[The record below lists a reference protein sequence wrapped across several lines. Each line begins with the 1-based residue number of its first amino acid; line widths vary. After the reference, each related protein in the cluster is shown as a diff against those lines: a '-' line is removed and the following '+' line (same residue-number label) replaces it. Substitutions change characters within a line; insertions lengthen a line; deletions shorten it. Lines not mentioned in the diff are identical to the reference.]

1 MNDPAAGLRVLLVSP
16 KPPPS
21 GGIGRWT
28 VLLLKWAAGRP
39 DLSLRHVDISP
50 HWRAVDDM
58 RLGRRVLGGVLQGI
72 RDTYRCLV
80 AFLVFRPH
88 VIHLNT
94 SARLRGPLDTAILL
108 LAALFGVR
116 RVYHIRMG
124 RMPAVMQSRGWE
136 WQGLRWALRLADR
149 VIVLDSSSER
159 SLRGFL
165 SATRVVR
172 LPNAIDLNAS
182 TCLYGESEP
191 PRVLYL
197 GHIIPTKGM
206 KELME
211 AWRELRPQGWSLRL
225 VGLGSADYRRHLQTI
240 VGPAADVQFVGDVP
254 PEQAW
259 REMQEASVFVLPS
272 YTEGFPNSV
281 LEAMAAGKAVV
292 ATRVGAIPE
301 MLDVDL
307 PEPCGIVSAP
317 RDAQRLAAGLRRVME
332 DPGLRAK
339 LGGKAR
345 LKAEREYDSG
355 RVYERLVRIWGDV
368 AGRSVLDQPT
378 AGTTTAAPS

>member
-1 MNDPAAGLRVLLVSP
+1 
-16 KPPPS
+16 
-21 GGIGRWT
+21 
-28 VLLLKWAAGRP
+28 
-39 DLSLRHVDISP
+39 
-50 HWRAVDDM
+50 
-58 RLGRRVLGGVLQGI
+58 
-72 RDTYRCLV
+72 
-80 AFLVFRPH
+80 
-88 VIHLNT
+88 
-94 SARLRGPLDTAILL
+94 
-108 LAALFGVR
+108 
-116 RVYHIRMG
+116 
-124 RMPAVMQSRGWE
+124 
-136 WQGLRWALRLADR
+136 
-149 VIVLDSSSER
+149 
-159 SLRGFL
+159 
-165 SATRVVR
+165 
-172 LPNAIDLNAS
+172 
-182 TCLYGESEP
+182 
-191 PRVLYL
+191 
-197 GHIIPTKGM
+197 M